1 MCITGMSKQ
10 WKRVDIFTLSIYSL
24 FIFPKA
30 LGHVGEAVIDLFD
43 RLDKGVTQ
51 VPAILAETFSL
62 QEDDVEWKAR
72 WMVPDEILYRC
83 GDFYW
88 IPLLGIWGAVRYT
101 PLLVLR

>member
-1 MCITGMSKQ
+1 MA
-10 WKRVDIFTLSIYSL
+10 IF
-24 FIFPKA
+24 
-30 LGHVGEAVIDLFD
+30 
-43 RLDKGVTQ
+43 Q
-51 VPAILAETFSL
+51 NL